1 MSATTAILSRGN
13 WVRNTAGALPAR
25 SAALNLW
32 VGGTI
37 VAILLG
43 VGLLAPWIAP
53 YGPDE
58 LDFMALSPKSSS
70 AHLLGTDTIG
80 RDILSQV
87 IYATR
92 TDLLVGV
99 LSAAC
104 PLLIGVGIG
113 SLPGALGRWVDAVVK
128 VDDFIDIAFPL
139 IVVPLAF
146 ILGPSLVNFVI
157 ALSLVGWVSYARLVR
172 MPALKARRLTVVACL
187 VFALSD
193 AVLAVVVLVPL
204 SFLGLGASPPTVE
217 WGTLILMGPH
227 DEDASWR
234 LAGLAF
240 VLMILGFS
248 LLAAGLAQRFGLRQS

>member
-1 MSATTAILSRGN
+1 MSAATAILSRGN
-13 WVRNTAGALPAR
+13 WVRSTAGALPGG
-25 SAALNLW
+25 SATLNLW
-32 VGGTI
+32 AGGTI
-37 VAILLG
+37 VAVLLA

-58 LDFMALSPKSSS
+58 FDFMAISPGSGN
-70 AHLLGTDTIG
+70 AHLLGTDTLG

-113 SLPGALGRWVDAVVK
+113 SLPGALGRWVDEVVNL
-128 VDDFIDIAFPL
+128 DDFIDIAFPL
-139 IVVPLAF
+139 IVVPLPF
-146 ILGPSLVNFVI
+146 ILGPSLVNFVV
-157 ALSLVGWVSYARLVR
+157 ALSLVGWVSYARLAR
-172 MPALKARRLTVVACL
+172 MPVLKAQRRTTVACL

-193 AVLAVVVLVPL
+193 VALAVLVLIPL

-217 WGTLILMGPH
+217 WGVMLMMGLY
-227 DEDASWR
+227 DAIPTWWVP
-234 LAGLAF
+234 GLAI
-240 VLMILGFS
+240 VLAIVGFS
-248 LLAAGLAQRFGLRQS
+248 LLADGLAKRFGLRQS